1 MRIIICSTQSG
12 GVWGMPPKK
21 FLKLWQL
28 RLFPVASETTYH
40 IQFKGHTL
48 QCVPYS
54 SNFLWSWISWFD
66 FRLRTHE
73 ILVLYTGTS
82 NAIDRV
88 YVYACDT
95 SERVNCHKTNRCYNV
110 CTDSVRL
117 LSENVQNLPT
127 KSARTFVQTSC
138 IEAVNCVNRNPP
150 TTTLKRLV

>member
-1 MRIIICSTQSG
+1 
-12 GVWGMPPKK
+12 MPPKK

-40 IQFKGHTL
+40 IQLKGHTL

-54 SNFLWSWISWFD
+54 SNFSWSWISWFD
-66 FRLRTHE
+66 FRLRKFSSRNFGT
-73 ILVLYTGTS
+73 TGTS
-82 NAIDRV
+82 NAIDCV
-88 YVYACDT
+88 YVYARDT

-117 LSENVQNLPT
+117 LSENEQNLPT
-127 KSARTFVQTSC
+127 KSARTFVQTNPSSC
-138 IEAVNCVNRNPP
+138 IESAKCVNWNPP